1 MDKRVMRFTAS
12 WCQPCKM
19 LAKNLESVNTDVPI
33 EVYDIDER
41 TDVAMD
47 FGIRGVP
54 TLVMMD
60 GNTEVKRMV
69 GMKSLKEL
77 EDWMIWIEISKER
90 SNKEFV
96 NKNVEEDM
104 LKIIKKQFSELS
116 EIQIALSRL
125 MTHHSAL
132 LANNKYIEIAL
143 SKIRQKVGALGE
155 IEKLTSRSEEHTSE
169 LQSH

>member
-19 LAKNLESVNTDVPI
+19 LAKNLESVNTDIPI

-77 EDWMIWIEISKER
+77 EDWM
-90 SNKEFV
+90 NTV
-96 NKNVEEDM
+96 
-104 LKIIKKQFSELS
+104 
-116 EIQIALSRL
+116 
-125 MTHHSAL
+125 
-132 LANNKYIEIAL
+132 
-143 SKIRQKVGALGE
+143 
-155 IEKLTSRSEEHTSE
+155 
-169 LQSH
+169 

>member
-77 EDWMIWIEISKER
+77 EDWM
-90 SNKEFV
+90 NTV
-96 NKNVEEDM
+96 
-104 LKIIKKQFSELS
+104 
-116 EIQIALSRL
+116 
-125 MTHHSAL
+125 
-132 LANNKYIEIAL
+132 
-143 SKIRQKVGALGE
+143 
-155 IEKLTSRSEEHTSE
+155 
-169 LQSH
+169 